1 MNRPYTRISIF
12 AAAQLLS
19 AIMLCGQQV
28 PSYFIRTAAGA
39 APSGDGAPAK
49 NAVLNTL
56 GKVTADSAGNVYIA
70 EQGAGRVR
78 RVSPNGLIT
87 TVAGGGGSTPAL
99 QATITPYAL
108 AVDSSNNLYIGDLFG
123 DCNIWR
129 VNLQT
134 SAASVIAGNGTCALG
149 SDGPALSAPLFE
161 VTGLALDSSG
171 GLLFSERYS
180 GRVRRLDLSSLTIT
194 TVMGTSSTGNG
205 PDGKPPLQTALGDTE
220 EVKLDSNGNMFVVD
234 NGNCVIRKLDSTGL
248 VHIVAGQSG
257 SCGSPGEG
265 AAPLSAQFGSP
276 YGLAVDAAGDVLYL
290 VQGNGSGVN
299 VRVSKIDLGANKV
312 TTYAG
317 TGVWGDTGDGGPANK
332 APLGW
337 AVGVALYQNGGLL
350 VSEYTGFRVRLI
362 DSSQNIQAF
371 AGTPNR
377 ASGDGGPAQAAV
389 LSAGTAFPDGK
400 GGFVINDSG
409 DRRVRTV
416 SGGVISLVAGTDY
429 FHGSSGDGG
438 SALSAGLFVADGM
451 TVDPSGPIYISE
463 TTGEV
468 RVINQGQINKVG
480 TVTFNFPMGLAL
492 DPAHQ
497 NLYIAEYSGD
507 RVVKLNLASGT
518 VTTIA
523 GLGQAGAAGT
533 PGDDGD
539 TLPANQSHLNA
550 PVDLAVD
557 SSGNVYVMDS
567 GNSVIR
573 RISPSS
579 NAMVTVAGN
588 HKKGSSP
595 DGTMATS
602 ASITIG
608 GGLSVDAGGN
618 IFYVE
623 ASKIRRVDASTHT
636 LATVAGSTQGF
647 SGDGGPA
654 LSAQLNGPG
663 GLSVD
668 AQGNI
673 YFADNGRIRVL
684 SPQSTTPLIAAPI
697 VAANY
702 GGGSN
707 ITPGTWIEI
716 YGQNLSTTSRTWAA
730 SDFNG
735 SQAPN
740 SLDNVKVLIGGQQG
754 YIDVV
759 SPTQVN
765 AQVPDGIGSGNVNVQ
780 VTNSNGTSNTVVLAT
795 SASSPALLAP
805 PSFTTGGK
813 FYVAAQFTDQTYVGP
828 ANLVAGASFRPAKAG
843 DTIVIYGIGFGSV
856 TPPVPAGMI
865 DTQPSTSLPNFS
877 VTIGGVPAT
886 AAYAGLANGYLG
898 LDQFDV
904 VIPSGLTGDAQLSM
918 SVNGVPLQQTLFL
931 ALQ

>member
-1 MNRPYTRISIF
+1 MRISF
-12 AAAQLLS
+12 FTAALLLGS
-19 AIMLCGQQV
+19 VLLCGQTV
-28 PSYFIRTAAGA
+28 PSYFMRTAAGA
-39 APSGDGAPAK
+39 SPSGDGAPAK
-49 NAVLNTL
+49 NAVLSSL
-56 GKVTADSAGNVYIA
+56 GKVATDTAGNVYIA

-78 RVSPNGLIT
+78 RVSPNGLIS
-87 TVAGGGGSTPAL
+87 TVAGGGGTTPAL
-99 QATITPYAL
+99 QATISPYAL
-108 AVDSSNNLYIGDLFG
+108 AVDTSNNLYVGDLFG
-123 DCNIWR
+123 DCDIWR

-134 SAASVIAGNGTCALG
+134 NAAAVIAGNGTCAAG
-149 SDGPALSAPLFE
+149 PDGPALSTSLYE

-171 GLLFSERYS
+171 GLLFGERYS
-180 GRVRRLDLSSLTIT
+180 NRVRRLDLTKLTVT
-194 TVMGTSSTGNG
+194 TIMGTGASGNG
-205 PDGKPPLQTALGDTE
+205 PDGKPPLQTALGDVE
-220 EVKLDSNGNMFVVD
+220 DVKLDSSGDLFVVD
-234 NGNCVIRKLDSTGL
+234 NGNCVIRKLDASGL

-265 AAPLSAQFGSP
+265 AAPLSAQFGYAS
-276 YGLAVDAAGDVLYL
+276 GLAVDAAGDVLYL

-299 VRVSKIDLGANKV
+299 IRVSKIDLGASKV

-317 TGVWGDTGDGGPANK
+317 TGVMGDTGDGGPANQ

-337 AVGVALYQNGGLL
+337 PVGVALYQSGSLL

-362 DSSQNIQAF
+362 DSSQSIQAF
-371 AGTPNR
+371 AGAANR
-377 ASGDGGPAQAAV
+377 APGDGGPAQAAV
-389 LSAGTAFPDGK
+389 LSASTAFQDGK
-400 GGFVINDSG
+400 GGFAINDSG
-409 DRRVRTV
+409 NRRVRAV
-416 SGGVISLVAGTDY
+416 SGGVISLIAGTDF

-438 SALSAGLFVADGM
+438 PALNAGLFVVYGM
-451 TVDPSGPIYISE
+451 TMDPAGPIYIAEGS
-463 TTGEV
+463 GEV
-468 RVINQGQINKVG
+468 RVINQGQINKAS
-480 TVTFNFPMGLAL
+480 TVAFNFPMGLAL

-497 NLYIAEYSGD
+497 FLYIAEYSGD
-507 RVVKLNLASGT
+507 RVVRLNLSTGAIN
-518 VTTIA
+518 TIA

-533 PGDDGD
+533 SGDDGD
-539 TLPANQSHLNA
+539 TLPASQSHLNA

-557 SSGNVYVMDS
+557 ASGNVYVMDS
-567 GNSVIR
+567 GNSDIR
-573 RISPSS
+573 RINPS
-579 NAMVTVAGN
+579 NNTMVTVAGN

-595 DGTMATS
+595 DGTLATS

-608 GGLSVDAGGN
+608 GGLTVDASGN
-618 IFYVE
+618 IFYAE
-623 ASKIRRVDASTHT
+623 SFKIRRVDASTHT
-636 LATVAGSTQGF
+636 LATVAGTTQGF
-647 SGDGGPA
+647 SGDGGAA
-654 LSAQLNGPG
+654 LSAQLNGPS

-684 SPQSTTPLIAAPI
+684 SPQSTLPLIAAPI

-702 GGGSN
+702 GGGST

-716 YGQNLSTTSRTWAA
+716 YGQNLSTTTRTWAA

-765 AQVPDGIGSGNVNVQ
+765 AQVPDGIGSGNVTVQ
-780 VTNSNGTSNTVVLAT
+780 VTNASGTSNTVALSTAT
-795 SASSPALLAP
+795 SSPALLAP
-805 PSFTTGGK
+805 PSFTAGGK

-828 ANLVAGASFRPAKAG
+828 AGLVTGASFRPAKAG
-843 DTIVIYGIGFGSV
+843 DTIVIYGIGFGAV

-865 DTQPSTSLPNFS
+865 DTQPATALPNFS

>member
-1 MNRPYTRISIF
+1 MHRTHTRLF
-12 AAAQLLS
+12 GLAALQLLS
-19 AIMLCGQQV
+19 GMLLCGQV
-28 PSYFIRTAAGA
+28 PSYFIRTVAGVNPA
-39 APSGDGAPAK
+39 GDGGPAK

-56 GKVTADSAGNVYIA
+56 GKVVADSAGNVYIA
-70 EQGAGRVR
+70 EQGAGKVR
-78 RVSPNGLIT
+78 RVSPNGLIS
-87 TVAGGGGSTPAL
+87 TVAGGGGATPAL

-108 AVDSSNNLYIGDLFG
+108 AVDNSNNLYIGDLFG
-123 DCNIWR
+123 DCDIWR
-129 VNLQT
+129 VNLTT
-134 SAASVIAGNGTCALG
+134 SAASVIAGNGSCAAGL
-149 SDGPALSAPLFE
+149 DGPALSTSLYE
-161 VTGLALDSSG
+161 VTGLALDASG

-180 GRVRRLDLSSLTIT
+180 GRVRRLDLTKLTVT
-194 TVMGTSSTGNG
+194 AVMGTGSLGNG
-205 PDGKPPLQTALGDTE
+205 PDGKPALQTALGDAE
-220 EVKLDSNGNMFVVD
+220 DVKLDSSGDMFVVD

-257 SCGSPGEG
+257 SCGSPAEG
-265 AAPLSAQFGSP
+265 AAPLSAQFGNPS
-276 YGLAVDAAGDVLYL
+276 GLAVDAAGDVLYL

-317 TGVWGDTGDGGPANK
+317 TGVFGDTGDGGPANK

-337 AVGVALYQNGGLL
+337 AVGVALYQNGGVL

-371 AGTPNR
+371 AGTANR
-377 ASGDGGPAQAAV
+377 AAGDGGPAQAAF
-389 LSAGTAFPDGK
+389 LSATTAFQDGK
-400 GGFVINDSG
+400 GGFVVNDSG
-409 DRRVRTV
+409 DRRVRAV

-438 SALSAGLFVADGM
+438 SALSAGLFVVDGM
-451 TVDPSGPIYISE
+451 TVDPAGPIYIAES
-463 TTGEV
+463 TGEV
-468 RVINQGQINKVG
+468 RVIKQGQINKAGSVA
-480 TVTFNFPMGLAL
+480 FNFPMGLAL

-497 NLYIAEYSGD
+497 FLYIAEYSGD
-507 RVVKLNLASGT
+507 RVVRLNLSTGT
-518 VTTIA
+518 VNTIA

-533 PGDDGD
+533 SGDDGD
-539 TLPANQSHLNA
+539 TLPANQSRLNA

-557 SSGNVYVMDS
+557 AAGNVYVMDS

-573 RISPSS
+573 RINPSS
-579 NAMVTVAGN
+579 NTMVTVVGN
-588 HKKGSSP
+588 HQKGSSP
-595 DGTMATS
+595 DGTLATS

-608 GGLSVDAGGN
+608 GGLTVDTGGN

-623 ASKIRRVDASTHT
+623 SSKIRRVDASTHT
-636 LATVAGSTQGF
+636 LATVAGSTPGF
-647 SGDGGPA
+647 SGDGGAA
-654 LSAQLNGPG
+654 LSAQLNAPS
-663 GLSVD
+663 GLNAD
-668 AQGNI
+668 PQGNI
-673 YFADNGRIRVL
+673 YLADNGRIRVL
-684 SPQSTTPLIAAPI
+684 SPQSTVPLIAAPI

-702 GGGSN
+702 GGGST

-716 YGQNLSTTSRTWAA
+716 YGQNLSTTTRTWAA

-735 SQAPN
+735 NQAPN

-765 AQVPDGIGSGNVNVQ
+765 AQVPDSIGSGNVNVQ
-780 VTNSNGTSNTVVLAT
+780 VTNSNGSSNTVALNVVT
-795 SASSPALLAP
+795 SSPALLAP
-805 PSFTTGGK
+805 PSFTAGGK
-813 FYVAAQFTDQTYVGP
+813 FYVAAQFLDQTYVGP
-828 ANLVAGASFRPAKAG
+828 ANLVTGASFRPAKAG
-843 DTIVIYGIGFGSV
+843 DTIVIYGIGFGAV

-865 DTQPSTSLPNFS
+865 DAQPTTSLPNFS

-898 LDQFDV
+898 LDQFDI
-904 VIPSGLTGDAQLSM
+904 VIPGGLTGDAQLSM

-931 ALQ
+931 NLQ